1 MNATKPLRR
10 LTDVGLSVV
19 SLALLDIEDGKEP
32 DISSLLE
39 SDAFTEM
46 VPGIEIEVKGFAT
59 REEAGKYFFD
69 TLKPLRATGAN
80 LMTDKGLWTWLAL
93 AWIEEL
99 APKDS
104 DGSRKLYDHRRWIL
118 SVDGHYAYYRH
129 HLAGPYYIYD
139 AHHDDPKRASALLCG
154 SVSVPGEVWEQIAS
168 RQVFAGSPNLM
179 AVVTKLYF
187 DTSKNSL
194 KRGAAS
200 QGAGGVRRLPMVI
213 NQFGLTWDVEGMPV
227 DRILDLL
234 PSEFNKFK

>member
-10 LTDVGLSVV
+10 LTDVGLSAV

-32 DISSLLE
+32 DISSLLV
-39 SDAFTEM
+39 SDVFTEM
-46 VPGIEIEVKGFAT
+46 VPGIEIEVKSFAT

-69 TLKPLRATGAN
+69 TLEPLRATGAN

-93 AWIEEL
+93 SWIEEL

-227 DRILDLL
+227 DRILALL

>member
-1 MNATKPLRR
+1 MNSPKPLRR
-10 LTDVGLSVV
+10 LNDDGLSAV
-19 SLALLDIEDGKEP
+19 SLALLDIEEGKEP
-32 DISSLLE
+32 DISSMLE
-39 SDAFTEM
+39 SDVYTEM
-46 VPGIEIEVKGFAT
+46 VPGIEIEVKSFAT

-69 TLKPLRATGAN
+69 TLEPLRATGAN
-80 LMTDKGLWTWLAL
+80 LMTDKGLWTWLAMT
-93 AWIEEL
+93 WIDEL
-99 APKDS
+99 APKES
-104 DGSRKLYDHRRWIL
+104 DGSRKLHDHRRWIL

-139 AHHDDPKRASALLCG
+139 AHHDDPKRAAALLCG

-179 AVVTKLYF
+179 SVVTKLYF

-227 DRILDLL
+227 DRILALL

>member
-10 LTDVGLSVV
+10 LTDVGLSAV

-39 SDAFTEM
+39 SDVFTEM
-46 VPGIEIEVKGFAT
+46 VPGIEIEVKSFAT

-69 TLKPLRATGAN
+69 TLEPLRATGAN

>member
-1 MNATKPLRR
+1 MNTTKPLRR
-10 LTDVGLSVV
+10 LTDVGLSAV

-32 DISSLLE
+32 DISSLLV
-39 SDAFTEM
+39 SDVFTEM
-46 VPGIEIEVKGFAT
+46 VPGIEIEVKSFAT

-69 TLKPLRATGAN
+69 TLEPLRATGAN

-93 AWIEEL
+93 SWIEEL

-227 DRILDLL
+227 DRILALL

>member
-1 MNATKPLRR
+1 MNTTKPLRR
-10 LTDVGLSVV
+10 LTDVGLSAV

-39 SDAFTEM
+39 SDVFTEM
-46 VPGIEIEVKGFAT
+46 VPGIEIEVKSFAT

-69 TLKPLRATGAN
+69 TLEPLRATGAN

>member
-1 MNATKPLRR
+1 LNTTKPLRR
-10 LTDVGLSVV
+10 LTDVGLSAV

-39 SDAFTEM
+39 SDVLTEM
-46 VPGIEIEVKGFAT
+46 VPGIEIEVKSFAT

-69 TLKPLRATGAN
+69 TLEPLRATGAN

>member
-1 MNATKPLRR
+1 LNATKPLRR
-10 LTDVGLSVV
+10 LTDVGLSAV

-32 DISSLLE
+32 DISSLLV
-39 SDAFTEM
+39 SDVFTEM
-46 VPGIEIEVKGFAT
+46 VPGIEIEVKSFAT

-69 TLKPLRATGAN
+69 TLEPLRATGAN

-93 AWIEEL
+93 SWIEEL

-227 DRILDLL
+227 DRILALL